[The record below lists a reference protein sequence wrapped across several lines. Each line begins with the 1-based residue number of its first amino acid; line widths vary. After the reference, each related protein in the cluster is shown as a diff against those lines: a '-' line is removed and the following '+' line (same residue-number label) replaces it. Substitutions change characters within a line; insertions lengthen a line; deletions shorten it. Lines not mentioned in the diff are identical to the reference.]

1 MPVPGGAVLEV
12 SIRSKTYAS
21 AGGLVRQILRDIAFT
36 AQPGEVLALVGRSGI
51 GKSTILRIALG
62 LDRDFE
68 GSVAL
73 SSGRVG
79 VMFQE
84 PRLLPW
90 MTVGDNLRLVRPAH
104 TPPPDIAGL
113 LREAMLPD
121 VAGLLPSELSLGMA
135 RRVALARAMTVD
147 PDTLVLDEPF
157 ASLDRNL
164 GAALGAGI
172 AARAART
179 RMLVLLSTHDID
191 QALAMAGRIL
201 VLAGEPATL
210 VADIS
215 VPRAPDAVSITRLR
229 AELLERFTFLGVQ
242 NGDTL
247 AEA

>member
-1 MPVPGGAVLEV
+1 
-12 SIRSKTYAS
+12 
-21 AGGLVRQILRDIAFT
+21 VRQVLRDIAFT

-68 GSVAL
+68 GRTAL
-73 SSGRVG
+73 PPGRVG

-104 TPPPDIAGL
+104 APPPDIAGL
-113 LREAMLPD
+113 LNEAMLPN
-121 VAGLLPSELSLGMA
+121 VASLLPSELSLGMA
-135 RRVALARAMTVD
+135 RRVALARAMAVD

-157 ASLDRNL
+157 ASLDRSL
-164 GAALGAGI
+164 GAALGSVIASR
-172 AARAART
+172 AARA

-210 VADIS
+210 AADIP
-215 VPRAPDAVSITRLR
+215 VPRNADPALAARLR
-229 AELLERFTFLGVQ
+229 AQLLDRFTFLGVQ
-242 NGDTL
+242 NGGTL